1 MGWYETEDASGT
13 PVGELPAGCVGDK
26 TYYAAWSDVSTRYFA
41 QYASDGRLLAVEQL
55 PQGTDRIADVEVE
68 IRDGAVLGSLFWVD
82 ETGAPLR
89 EAEYALLN
97 GTRTPES

>member
-1 MGWYETEDASGT
+1 M
-13 PVGELPAGCVGDK
+13 
-26 TYYAAWSDVSTRYFA
+26 
-41 QYASDGRLLAVEQL
+41 
-55 PQGTDRIADVEVE
+55 E